1 MSSSSKLG
9 VTTSRAGVD
18 LKQIARNTR
27 RSILEMIYQAGSGH
41 PGGSLSAV
49 EVVTALFFRIL
60 RHHPQDPRW
69 PDRDRFILS
78 KGHAVPLLYAVLAQM
93 GYFPLSE
100 LSSLRRLD
108 SRLQGHPDR
117 DLTMG
122 IETSTGS
129 LGQGLSFGVG
139 VALAGKLDQREYR
152 VYVLLGN
159 GECDEGQVWEA
170 AMSAAHFKLDN
181 LTTIVDHNQQQLDG
195 WTKDVMDLGAFRDK
209 WSSFGWEVM
218 EIDGH
223 NFDHI
228 LSAFK
233 RAKEIKGKPT
243 VIISHTIKGKG
254 VSFMEN
260 NPDFHG
266 RAPTREEM
274 KKALEELE

>member
-69 PDRDRFILS
+69 LDRDRFILS

>member
-181 LTTIVDHNQQQLDG
+181 LTTIVDHNKQQLDG

-243 VIISHTIKGKG
+243 IIISHTIKGKG

>member
-1 MSSSSKLG
+1 MSSPK
-9 VTTSRAGVD
+9 VDTTTPQTGVD
-18 LKQIARNTR
+18 LKQMAQGLR
-27 RSILEMIYQAGSGH
+27 RSVLEMIYQAGSGH

-49 EVVTALFFRIL
+49 EVVTALFFCVL
-60 RHHPQDPRW
+60 RHRPQDPRW
-69 PDRDRFILS
+69 SDRDRFILS

-93 GYFPLSE
+93 GYFPSSE

-117 DLTMG
+117 DLSMG

-139 VALAGKLDQREYR
+139 VALAGKLDHRNYQ

-170 AMSAAHFKLDN
+170 AMSASHFKLDN
-181 LTTIVDHNQQQLDG
+181 LTAIVDHNEQQLDG

-218 EIDGH
+218 EVDGH

-228 LSAFK
+228 LSALK
-233 RAKEIKGKPT
+233 RAKEVKGKPT
-243 VIISHTIKGKG
+243 VIISQTIKGKG

-266 RAPTREEM
+266 RAPTREELTR
-274 KKALEELE
+274 ALEELE